1 MLSKKS
7 LIAGLVLI
15 GSYSVLLW
23 LLVHSLPDVRPLNDS
38 HYNMTLTVRDENGK
52 QIPFILGPRN
62 PGWTPLSEIP
72 PDLQRAVVVAED
84 DTFYHH
90 HGFNV
95 AAIRDAL
102 WENIKRRR
110 PVRGGSTITQQL
122 AKNLYLSK
130 KKSLERKLKEAVI
143 AWKLERHL
151 DKDRILELY
160 LNIIEWGPEVYG
172 VEEAGWYYFRKFPAD
187 LDFFESVLLAAIIPS
202 PKRYDPLRYPERA
215 LERYKTVLSLM
226 LTSKLITA
234 DQYVIACAVQ
244 LYVDPLD
251 HTLYIGP
258 LWEEEKEGERGEQES
273 MTSGSMSHVISGNK
287 PEAGLHPR
295 KNPLAADVW

>member
-1 MLSKKS
+1 MSVSTSTLSKKT

-23 LLVHSLPDVRPLNDS
+23 LLVHSLPDVRPLINT
-38 HYNMTLTVRDENGK
+38 HYNMTLTVRDEDGK

-62 PGWTPLSEIP
+62 PLWTPLSEIP
-72 PDLQRAVVVAED
+72 PDLQWAVIVAED

-90 HGFNV
+90 NGFNFT
-95 AAIRDAL
+95 AIRDAL
-102 WENIKRRR
+102 WENIKRRK

-160 LNIIEWGPEVYG
+160 LNIIEWGPGVFG
-172 VEEAGWYYFRKFPAD
+172 VEEASWHYFRKPPAD
-187 LDFFESVLLAAIIPS
+187 LNFFECVLLAAIIPS
-202 PKRYDPLRYPERA
+202 PQRYNPIRYPERA
-215 LERYKTVLSLM
+215 LDRYKTVLSLM
-226 LTSKLITA
+226 LISKLITA
-234 DQYVIACAVQ
+234 DQYVIADAVQ
-244 LYVDPLD
+244 LNVDPLD

-258 LWEEEKEGERGEQES
+258 LGKEEKEGESGDSSEQEN
-273 MTSGSMSHVISGNK
+273 MTFGPDDPI
-287 PEAGLHPR
+287 
-295 KNPLAADVW
+295 

>member
-23 LLVHSLPDVRPLNDS
+23 LLVHSLPDVRPLKDPS
-38 HYNMTLTVRDENGK
+38 YNMMLMVRDGNGK
-52 QIPFILGPRN
+52 RIPFILGPRN

-160 LNIIEWGPEVYG
+160 LNIIEWGPGVYG
-172 VEEAGWYYFRKFPAD
+172 VEEASWHYFRKFPAD

-202 PKRYDPLRYPERA
+202 PKRYDPFRYPERA

-234 DQYVIACAVQ
+234 DQYMIACAVQ

-258 LWEEEKEGERGEQES
+258 LWEEDKEGARGERES
-273 MTSGSMSHVISGNK
+273 MTSGPDEPI
-287 PEAGLHPR
+287 
-295 KNPLAADVW
+295 